1 MPMMRSKGI
10 VVFVLFLTL
19 FVWPVFEIFETE
31 VFVLGVPLPIVYLFT
46 VWGISV
52 VVAYRG
58 GR

>member
-1 MPMMRSKGI
+1 MMRSKGI

-19 FVWPVFEIFETE
+19 FVWPVFEIFDTE

-46 VWGISV
+46 VWGLSA

-58 GR
+58 GK